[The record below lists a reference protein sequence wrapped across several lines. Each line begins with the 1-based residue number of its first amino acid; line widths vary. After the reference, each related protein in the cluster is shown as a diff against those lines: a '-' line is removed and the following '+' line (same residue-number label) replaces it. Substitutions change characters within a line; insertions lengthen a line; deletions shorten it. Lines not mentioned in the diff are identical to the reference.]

1 MTNFFSYSKNND
13 TFAQG
18 GGLGIEMIEWEQNS
32 RPKKSQGLS
41 TKTIKIPGPK
51 INAKKSHAEFLTLKI
66 LNIKNIRDTL
76 FKHPRRLPLI
86 VMQPR
91 SVIPIKKKSQIK
103 SSHQKNTHFPTQK
116 KSQIQKFQ
124 TQKSPS
130 IIPVT

>member
-91 SVIPIKKKSQIK
+91 SVIPKKDLKLNQAIKKIHIFLPK
-103 SSHQKNTHFPTQK
+103 KNPRFKNFKPK
-116 KSQIQKFQ
+116 K
-124 TQKSPS
+124 
-130 IIPVT
+130 VLL